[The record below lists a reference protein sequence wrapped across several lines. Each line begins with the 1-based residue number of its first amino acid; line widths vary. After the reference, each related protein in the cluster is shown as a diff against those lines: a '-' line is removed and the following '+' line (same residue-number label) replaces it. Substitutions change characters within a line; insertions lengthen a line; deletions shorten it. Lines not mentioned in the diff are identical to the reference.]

1 MSAATT
7 STSNELSM
15 WFERAKSAY
24 TVVGDALKENFI
36 DESGDLKEGIYF
48 GMPNDVYRSL
58 DALSSTEVKT
68 FVGSATEYAQ
78 QYVFGKERVRTSSQK
93 KTLDTGSLIHLLT
106 LEPARFNSEYF
117 RLPTPSE
124 YPDAV
129 HTHEQLNQALSECGE
144 TISEGIKD
152 KVNRLKRCCPGVSTS
167 GIYNTTDADAA
178 LVQNG
183 LSKSESKL
191 DKGYRL
197 IAHDKHAVVFDV
209 EVERL
214 KLSHG
219 APVVKSIDDEQV
231 TTYGGKVP
239 IAGDIWDSVVKAAEA
254 ARLHN
259 DARSVLSDGFAEVA
273 MIVRCKLT
281 GLLMKAKFDWLTIWD
296 TATDVKS
303 TRDTVVKNFKSQ
315 VNELHYDIQE
325 QFYTYVAEMLG
336 VAIKQFTFV
345 AIEFQKAVNCQPFVL
360 KQARK
365 AQARSV
371 LIDALQSI
379 SRRFKDNNWLNNF
392 ETPVTLAI

>member
-1 MSAATT
+1 M
-7 STSNELSM
+7 
-15 WFERAKSAY
+15 
-24 TVVGDALKENFI
+24 
-36 DESGDLKEGIYF
+36 
-48 GMPNDVYRSL
+48 
-58 DALSSTEVKT
+58 
-68 FVGSATEYAQ
+68 
-78 QYVFGKERVRTSSQK
+78 
-93 KTLDTGSLIHLLT
+93 
-106 LEPARFNSEYF
+106 
-117 RLPTPSE
+117 
-124 YPDAV
+124 
-129 HTHEQLNQALSECGE
+129 
-144 TISEGIKD
+144 
-152 KVNRLKRCCPGVSTS
+152 
-167 GIYNTTDADAA
+167 
-178 LVQNG
+178 
-183 LSKSESKL
+183 
-191 DKGYRL
+191 
-197 IAHDKHAVVFDV
+197 
-209 EVERL
+209 
-214 KLSHG
+214 
-219 APVVKSIDDEQV
+219 
-231 TTYGGKVP
+231 P

-392 ETPVTLAI
+392 ESPVTLAI